1 MSFAHHSLCGSVI
14 EHQNTESKGLR
25 FDCLWELTRLQD
37 YISMTVFLLN
47 CFFQKTLNIPSYQF
61 LAALPCTS
69 HRLYSLCSLF
79 WCGCGSKW
87 LICYDVTETHSQDPK
102 CVFYLLNKESR
113 VILKNKS
120 LKTCQSAHNQQL
132 ANSPHDSQPLGS
144 LDILHCSRDCGQ
156 NVIVESYVVL
166 IHFNSVQCMQS

>member
-69 HRLYSLCSLF
+69 HRLYSLCSFF
-79 WCGCGSKW
+79 WCGSGSKW

-120 LKTCQSAHNQQL
+120 LKNLSVSSQSTIGQQSTWQSAIRLIRHTSL
-132 ANSPHDSQPLGS
+132 FKRLWSKCYCWIVCGINS
-144 LDILHCSRDCGQ
+144 
-156 NVIVESYVVL
+156 
-166 IHFNSVQCMQS
+166 F

>member
-79 WCGCGSKW
+79 WCGSGSKW

-113 VILKNKS
+113 VIVKNKS
-120 LKTCQSAHNQQL
+120 LKKLISQL
-132 ANSPHDSQPLGS
+132 TINNWPTVHLTVGQLRLIGHTS
-144 LDILHCSRDCGQ
+144 LFKRL
-156 NVIVESYVVL
+156 
-166 IHFNSVQCMQS
+166 

>member
-1 MSFAHHSLCGSVI
+1 MLMTRQKKNLSLFLYQVQNLPSFL
-14 EHQNTESKGLR
+14 
-25 FDCLWELTRLQD
+25 FYLQD

-79 WCGCGSKW
+79 WCGSGSKW

-120 LKTCQSAHNQQL
+120 LKNLSVSSQSTIGQQSTWQL
-132 ANSPHDSQPLGS
+132 ANRLIGHTS
-144 LDILHCSRDCGQ
+144 LFKRLLPKCFCWILCDIKS
-156 NVIVESYVVL
+156 
-166 IHFNSVQCMQS
+166 F

>member
-1 MSFAHHSLCGSVI
+1 MLMTRQKKNLSLFLYQVQNLPSFL
-14 EHQNTESKGLR
+14 
-25 FDCLWELTRLQD
+25 FYLQD

-79 WCGCGSKW
+79 WCGSGSKW

-113 VILKNKS
+113 VIVKNKS
-120 LKTCQSAHNQQL
+120 LKKLISQL
-132 ANSPHDSQPLGS
+132 TINNWPTVHLTVGQLRLIGHTS
-144 LDILHCSRDCGQ
+144 LFKRLLPKCFCWILCDIKS
-156 NVIVESYVVL
+156 
-166 IHFNSVQCMQS
+166 F

>member
-1 MSFAHHSLCGSVI
+1 MLMTRQKKNLSLFLYQV
-14 EHQNTESKGLR
+14 QNLPSLL
-25 FDCLWELTRLQD
+25 FYLQD

-79 WCGCGSKW
+79 WCGSGSKW

-113 VILKNKS
+113 VIVKNKS
-120 LKTCQSAHNQQL
+120 LKKLVSQL
-132 ANSPHDSQPLGS
+132 TINNWPTVHLTVGQLRLIGHTS
-144 LDILHCSRDCGQ
+144 LFKRL
-156 NVIVESYVVL
+156 
-166 IHFNSVQCMQS
+166 